1 VTPAAPAAP
10 VAPAPAPEP
19 VHHAEPAAP
28 AAAAPAEPAPEHH
41 ADPEPAPEP
50 VHHAEPAAAPEAPA
64 AQAGSP
70 ETLHG
75 DARIDDVIESLSQ
88 ALGAAIH
95 QQPEPSS
102 ESKDAKSEDP
112 ASMFERWT
120 VRPRRTQQQN

>member
-1 VTPAAPAAP
+1 MNACSGPNWSERQGESARLSPVRWIPP
-10 VAPAPAPEP
+10 VA
-19 VHHAEPAAP
+19 
-28 AAAAPAEPAPEHH
+28 
-41 ADPEPAPEP
+41 
-50 VHHAEPAAAPEAPA
+50 APA

-95 QQPEPSS
+95 QQPESAS